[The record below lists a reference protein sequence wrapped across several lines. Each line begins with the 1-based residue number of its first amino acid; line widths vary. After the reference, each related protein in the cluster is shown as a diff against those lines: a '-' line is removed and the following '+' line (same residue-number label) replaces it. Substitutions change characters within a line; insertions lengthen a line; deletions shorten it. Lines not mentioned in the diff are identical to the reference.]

1 MTHAIRIHRPGGPE
15 AMVWEAVELGPPG
28 PGEVRLRQTAIGIN
42 YIDVYYRTGL
52 YKLDL
57 PSVMGRSGLGV
68 IEEVGQ
74 GVDALR
80 PGDRVVYAAS
90 PTGSYAEWR
99 NMPAKVLVRVPAA
112 IDDETAAA
120 MFLQGMTA
128 HYLLRRTHVVAPGE
142 TILVH
147 AAAGGVGLI
156 MCQWAKHIGATVI
169 GTVGSDEKAEIA
181 RAHGCDHP
189 IVYSRENFT
198 DRVREI
204 TDGKGVPV
212 VYDSVGKDT
221 FMGSLDCV
229 QPRGLMVSYGN
240 ASGPVPPMD
249 LALLA
254 EKGSLFITR
263 PRLYAYIAERADLEA
278 GAAELFEAV
287 ERGVVEIR
295 IARRFPLA
303 QAAEAHRVLESRA
316 VIGSMVLIP

>member
-1 MTHAIRIHRPGGPE
+1 MTHAIRIHRPDGPE
-15 AMVWEAVELGPPG
+15 AMVWEAVEVGPPG

-263 PRLYAYIAERADLEA
+263 PTVVGYTSTREELLESTNDLIDAVTSGIVKIQINQTYALKDAAQAHADLE
-278 GAAELFEAV
+278 G
-287 ERGVVEIR
+287 RKTTGCS
-295 IARRFPLA
+295 
-303 QAAEAHRVLESRA
+303 VL
-316 VIGSMVLIP
+316 LP